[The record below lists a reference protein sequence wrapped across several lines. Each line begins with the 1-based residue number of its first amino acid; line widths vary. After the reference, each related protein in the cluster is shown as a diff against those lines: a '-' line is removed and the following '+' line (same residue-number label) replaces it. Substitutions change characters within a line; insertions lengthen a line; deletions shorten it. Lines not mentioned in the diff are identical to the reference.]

1 MLALFRRDGRLD
13 RALSHRRLRN
23 NASLSERLRGRG
35 ENHFAVC
42 KWRLLIAAITRPP
55 MIEHGESPGDPTGG
69 SRMKLLRTPH
79 VNYADRLGMPP

>member
-13 RALSHRRLRN
+13 RALSHCRLRN
-23 NASLSERLRGRG
+23 NASLPERLRGRG
-35 ENHFAVC
+35 ENHLAVC
-42 KWRLLIAAITRPP
+42 EWRLLIAAVTRPP
-55 MIEHGESPGDPTGG
+55 MIEQGESPGDPTGG